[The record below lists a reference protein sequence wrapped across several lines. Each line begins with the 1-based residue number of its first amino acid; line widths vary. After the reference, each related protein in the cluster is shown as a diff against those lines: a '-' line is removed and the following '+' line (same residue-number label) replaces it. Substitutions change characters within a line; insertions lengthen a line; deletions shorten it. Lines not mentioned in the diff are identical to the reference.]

1 MSRNL
6 VDRGIDWLGHI
17 PEHWDFQKG
26 KYLFQQRIERGNN
39 IELQL
44 LSPTQKYGC
53 IPQSLYEELTGA
65 TTVKLND
72 KTDLNLLK
80 TIHSGDFCISLRSFQ
95 GGFEYSLFEGVV
107 SPAYQVFFPINDNVY
122 RGYYKYMFK
131 DGAFIEKMNSFTLS
145 LRDGKN
151 IAFADF
157 GNTLLPVPPIEEQQ
171 IIAHYLDKKV
181 EEIDSA
187 IKEANELIDKYKS
200 YKQSIII
207 KTVTKGLLPN
217 VSMKDSGIKWIGEIP
232 EHWNIYPLYLYFTER
247 KCINYGMQNQN
258 LLSLSYGKIIRKDIN
273 ANDGLLPES
282 FITYNIVEAND
293 IIIRPT
299 DLQNDKKSLRTGLVT
314 ERGIITSAYIALQP
328 RQSYPSKYYHYV
340 LHSADVCKVF
350 YNMGKG
356 VRQGL
361 NYSEFSKLMIIS
373 PPIEEQQ
380 DIVEYLDD
388 KCTQIDSIIESKN
401 NLIKQLQEYKKSII
415 FEYVTGKKEV
425 PNG

>member
-1 MSRNL
+1 M
-6 VDRGIDWLGHI
+6 
-17 PEHWDFQKG
+17 
-26 KYLFQQRIERGNN
+26 
-39 IELQL
+39 
-44 LSPTQKYGC
+44 T
-53 IPQSLYEELTGA
+53 
-65 TTVKLND
+65 
-72 KTDLNLLK
+72 
-80 TIHSGDFCISLRSFQ
+80 
-95 GGFEYSLFEGVV
+95 
-107 SPAYQVFFPINDNVY
+107 
-122 RGYYKYMFK
+122 
-131 DGAFIEKMNSFTLS
+131 
-145 LRDGKN
+145 
-151 IAFADF
+151 
-157 GNTLLPVPPIEEQQ
+157 
-171 IIAHYLDKKV
+171 
-181 EEIDSA
+181 
-187 IKEANELIDKYKS
+187 
-200 YKQSIII
+200 
-207 KTVTKGLLPN
+207 
-217 VSMKDSGIKWIGEIP
+217 
-232 EHWNIYPLYLYFTER
+232 
-247 KCINYGMQNQN
+247 
-258 LLSLSYGKIIRKDIN
+258 
-273 ANDGLLPES
+273 NDGLLPES